1 MYPTKYF
8 CILMLAP
15 FRQKL
20 AANLHWIVYK
30 NNIFVYKN
38 CRYGTK
44 LALKFNADLKPISK
58 IAEEIASSNGATWD
72 EFSEQH

>member
-8 CILMLAP
+8 CIFMLVT

-20 AANLHWIVYK
+20 AANLHWILY
-30 NNIFVYKN
+30 NGNIFVYNK

-44 LALKFNADLKPISK
+44 FALKFNADLDPIKK
-58 IAEEIASSNGATWD
+58 IAAEIASSNGAIGRI
-72 EFSEQH
+72 